1 MVCEMEQLLYASTV
15 RMPMIHDIHTHIR
28 TYHSFLL
35 LLFLPLLSLV
45 FSRLTQFENGCHLS
59 VLGHWK
65 SFIISQGTKGGLER
79 SSSRVK
85 REGGGRR
92 EEGGRGGRKDE

>member
-1 MVCEMEQLLYASTV
+1 MQVQYVC
-15 RMPMIHDIHTHIR
+15 MPMIHDIR
-28 TYHSFLL
+28 TYIHAYILHTYHNFLL
-35 LLFLPLLSLV
+35 LLFLLLLSLV

-79 SSSRVK
+79 SSNRVK
-85 REGGGRR
+85 RKGGGRR
-92 EEGGRGGRKDE
+92 E